1 MNSKEE
7 TVKTFVWILSKNSA
21 SVQRNIL
28 GLTMQLHLHVLE
40 EGVVRGTC
48 SYPSI
53 PQDEDRYTH
62 RLNMGLDLQSL
73 YGHHVHSC
81 THWLRPRNRNPPP
94 RIWAHIRIYE
104 GAIGQPRKT
113 LLLLMSSQAVSVLS
127 DYQILE
133 VCND

>member
-1 MNSKEE
+1 
-7 TVKTFVWILSKNSA
+7 
-21 SVQRNIL
+21 
-28 GLTMQLHLHVLE
+28 
-40 EGVVRGTC
+40 
-48 SYPSI
+48 
-53 PQDEDRYTH
+53 
-62 RLNMGLDLQSL
+62 MGLDLQSL

-133 VCND
+133 VCDDWWLADEPT